1 MKKRR
6 RLRIIEDLLAQMQS
20 TDFDRRE
27 HALFQLGLML
37 ERSNQRADAPAAD
50 WTACALTRQQLRLM
64 LSSDEQAQVAEHLIQ
79 LALHSP
85 ESRVSAIWTMGKV
98 AADILLEPLLELI
111 LAAGGQLT
119 GEAAYQACCALGKC
133 LEHYLEQSMEHS
145 LKGNSERASASIQA
159 SLRDARLLSILKS
172 WRSRGD
178 GRLQQSAGEA
188 LALIA
193 RWAD

>member
-37 ERSNQRADAPAAD
+37 ERSNQRADAAD
-50 WTACALTRQQLRLM
+50 WTARALTRQQMRLM
-64 LSSDEQAQVAEHLIQ
+64 LSSGEQAQVAENLAQ
-79 LALHSP
+79 LALCSP
-85 ESRVSAIWTMGKV
+85 ESRASAIWTMGKV
-98 AADILLEPLLELI
+98 AADILLHPLLGLI
-111 LAAGGQLT
+111 LTLGGQLT
-119 GEAAYQACCALGKC
+119 GEAAYQACRALGKC
-133 LEHYLEQSMEHS
+133 LEHYLEQSMEDS
-145 LKGNSERASASIQA
+145 LKGNSERASASVRA
-159 SLRDARLLSILKS
+159 SLRDARLLSTLKS

-178 GRLQQSAGEA
+178 RRLQQSAGEA

-193 RWAD
+193 RLAD